1 MRGEQIKL
9 NRRLESLQKAGAAG
23 DEGAVGE
30 ARLLADW
37 LDDEAAIIRKRED
50 DRCKILVGAL
60 VGTAMLSG
68 RSSTL
73 SDPRTLLDALDAF
86 LVRPAERK
94 AVLGDGRG
102 SEAFRRV
109 YGPPRT
115 D

>member
-37 LDDEAAIIRKRED
+37 LDNEAAITRKRED

-60 VGTAMLSG
+60 VSTALLSG
-68 RSSTL
+68 RSFTL